1 MKLYYVFVRVHGRTL
16 MSKVPDDDLFCR
28 ECQTVNVREVSRKKY
43 PDKIEV
49 FVICEVCKTHSVCVI
64 IKEEENELRKFPGG
78 ATRSADADNE
88 RYDLIS
94 PHATKR
100 EAIRMAEGAAT
111 HGERNWETGVPISV
125 CINHLERHLVQ
136 YKMGDRSTDH
146 LAAIR
151 CNAGFLIHFEEQ
163 ITTETDN
170 DGIADSEIVGFN
182 YPEYPRSTTIQSRGE
197 AHLDGSLR
205 STSKKR

>member
-1 MKLYYVFVRVHGRTL
+1 
-16 MSKVPDDDLFCR
+16 MSKTPDDDLFC
-28 ECQTVNVREVSRKKY
+28 EKCQSVNVRPDPDGGYNAYRCAICKTLFY
-43 PDKIEV
+43 PDLPTEL
-49 FVICEVCKTHSVCVI
+49 
-64 IKEEENELRKFPGG
+64 ENELRKFPGG

-136 YKMGDRSTDH
+136 YKMGDRSTAH

-182 YPEYPRSTTIQSRGE
+182 YPEYPRSATIQSRGQT
-197 AHLDGSLR
+197 HLDGSLR
-205 STSKKR
+205 SASKKR

>member
-1 MKLYYVFVRVHGRTL
+1 MT
-16 MSKVPDDDLFCR
+16 MSKTPDDDLYCK
-28 ECQTVNVREVSRKKY
+28 ECQSVNVREIRRENY
-43 PDKIEV
+43 PDKIKV
-49 FVICEVCKTHSVCVI
+49 FVACKVCKTYSICVI
-64 IKEEENELRKFPGG
+64 ILAKEEENELRKFPGG
-78 ATRSADADNE
+78 ATRSADADKE

-125 CINHLERHLVQ
+125 CLNHLERHLVQ

-163 ITTETDN
+163 ITIEMDN
-170 DGIADSEIVGFN
+170 DLIADSEIIGFN
-182 YPEYPRSTTIQSRGE
+182 YPEEI
-197 AHLDGSLR
+197 
-205 STSKKR
+205 K

>member
-1 MKLYYVFVRVHGRTL
+1 
-16 MSKVPDDDLFCR
+16 MSKTPDDDLFC
-28 ECQTVNVREVSRKKY
+28 EKCQSVNVRPDPDGGYNAYRCAICKTLFY
-43 PDKIEV
+43 PDLPTEL
-49 FVICEVCKTHSVCVI
+49 
-64 IKEEENELRKFPGG
+64 EEEYNELRKFPGG
-78 ATRSADADNE
+78 ATRSADADEE

-125 CINHLERHLVQ
+125 CPNHLERHLVQ

-182 YPEYPRSTTIQSRGE
+182 YPEYPRSATIQSRGE
-197 AHLDGSLR
+197 AHLDGSLPNAGEEG
-205 STSKKR
+205 

>member
-1 MKLYYVFVRVHGRTL
+1 
-16 MSKVPDDDLFCR
+16 MSKTPDDDLYCR
-28 ECQTVNVREVSRKKY
+28 ECQSVNVREVSRKKY
-43 PDKIEV
+43 PMGEMDKIEV

-64 IKEEENELRKFPGG
+64 ILAKEEENELRKFPGG
-78 ATRSADADNE
+78 ATRSADADEE

-205 STSKKR
+205 SASKKR

>member
-1 MKLYYVFVRVHGRTL
+1 MTMPKT
-16 MSKVPDDDLFCR
+16 PDDDIYCKK
-28 ECQTVNVREVSRKKY
+28 CQSVNVRLDPDSGYNAYRCAVCETLFY
-43 PDKIEV
+43 PNLPNEL
-49 FVICEVCKTHSVCVI
+49 E
-64 IKEEENELRKFPGG
+64 EEENELRKFPGG
-78 ATRSADADNE
+78 ATRSADADKE

-111 HGERNWETGVPISV
+111 HGERNWETGVPPGV
-125 CINHLERHLVQ
+125 CLNHLERHLIQ

-163 ITTETDN
+163 ITTEVDN
-170 DGIADSEIVGFN
+170 DGISDSDIVGVN
-182 YPEYPRSTTIQSRGE
+182 YPDSPRAASISSRGE
-197 AHLDGSLR
+197 AHLDGSLP
-205 STSKKR
+205 SAIEEG